1 MSEEGDSMPIDD
13 EESTRWLSIAMLVLG
28 LVACGSAPLARPSGG
43 SDGGQSV
50 GGVNG
55 GGGLGGSGGLVGTP
69 TDAGADGSGPTF
81 DPSAGPCGQNVYD
94 LASKCPDGCRLSG
107 VPDCPTP
114 SDLHPVHLSIGCGYL
129 IITQA
134 IGEGDAVSE
143 TYDLGTNKLLYYSS
157 LGSVAIGCAVRGT
170 RFGQAPTCS
179 KWTDL
184 CAGAGSGGQ
193 GGAGR

>member
-1 MSEEGDSMPIDD
+1 MAIDAEERTPWFSV
-13 EESTRWLSIAMLVLG
+13 AMLVLG
-28 LVACGSAPLARPSGG
+28 LTACGSASLTRPSG

-55 GGGLGGSGGLVGTP
+55 GGRLGGSGGLGGAP
-69 TDAGADGSGPTF
+69 TEAGAGGSGFTF

-94 LASKCPDGCRLSG
+94 LATRCSDGCPLSS
-107 VPDCPTP
+107 VPACPSP
-114 SDLHPVHLSIGCGYL
+114 SDLDPVNLLTGCGYL
-129 IITQA
+129 IISQA
-134 IGEGDAVSE
+134 IGEGDAASE
-143 TYDLGTNKLLYYSS
+143 TYDLSTNKLVYYSS

-170 RFGQAPTCS
+170 RFGQEPTCG

-184 CAGAGSGGQ
+184 CAGGGAGGQ